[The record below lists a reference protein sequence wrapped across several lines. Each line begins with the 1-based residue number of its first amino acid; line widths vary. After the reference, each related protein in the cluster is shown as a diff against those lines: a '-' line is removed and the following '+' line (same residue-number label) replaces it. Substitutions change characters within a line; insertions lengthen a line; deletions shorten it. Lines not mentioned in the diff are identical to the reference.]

1 MKKMVMPND
10 VLLPAVGEIVAEGG
24 SVTLRTKGM
33 SMMPF
38 IIGDRDCVLLV
49 RPDTLKVG
57 DIVLAR
63 VSNGSFV
70 LHRIFEI
77 DGGSLVL
84 MGDGNLAGKERCDRS
99 DVLAHAV
106 TIIKENGREID
117 CTSPGHLR
125 LARIWRLLMPL
136 RRYLLAV
143 YRRIIKLQ

>member
-49 RPDTLKVG
+49 RPEDLKVG
-57 DIVLAR
+57 DIVLAK
-63 VSNGSFV
+63 VANGAFV
-70 LHRIFEI
+70 LHRVFEV
-77 DGGSLVL
+77 DGDSLVL
-84 MGDGNLAGKERCDRS
+84 MGDGNLEGKERCGRG
-99 DVLAHAV
+99 DVLAQAV
-106 TIIKENGREID
+106 TIIKEDGREID
-117 CTSPGHLR
+117 CTSAGHLR
-125 LARIWRLLMPL
+125 KARIWRLLMPL

-143 YRRIIKLQ
+143 YRRIIK